1 MKTYKERFIVSR
13 ADCISAIDS
22 NLPSVLGTYTIVKW
36 MEIVSAKCI
45 NQTLDLNKYITVG
58 EQVSIEH
65 TAMVKLGEKV
75 EIVTSISKEE
85 KRAVFFEIQAL
96 CSGKVVATATHKRT
110 KVPLKLLERL
120 I

>member
-1 MKTYKERFIVSR
+1 MKTYKERFIVSK

-58 EQVSIEH
+58 EQASIKPKFGIRIIKDL
-65 TAMVKLGEKV
+65 TY
-75 EIVTSISKEE
+75 
-85 KRAVFFEIQAL
+85 AL
-96 CSGKVVATATHKRT
+96 
-110 KVPLKLLERL
+110 L
-120 I
+120 